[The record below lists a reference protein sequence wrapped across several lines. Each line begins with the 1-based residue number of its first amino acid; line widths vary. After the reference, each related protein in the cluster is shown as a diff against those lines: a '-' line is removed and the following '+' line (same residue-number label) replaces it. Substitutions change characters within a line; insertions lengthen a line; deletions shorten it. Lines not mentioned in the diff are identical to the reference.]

1 MEIRFLSEQDSL
13 LDVSAVYERSW
24 KHAYNGIIPQSY
36 LDSIPAG
43 RWVQGLGKPGRYDLI
58 ALENGRI
65 IGTSSFCRS
74 RWEKFPDF
82 GEIVSI
88 YFLPEYTRKGCG
100 SALLGRAVEE
110 LKTLGFSKILLW
122 VLEDNAP
129 AKAFYGKNGFTPTDE
144 YMNNVIGGKEL
155 REHLYVLKSG
165 STATG
170 NTAP

>member
-13 LDVSAVYERSW
+13 LDVSDVYEQSW
-24 KHAYNGIIPQSY
+24 KYAYKGIIPQSY

-43 RWVQGLGKPGRYDLI
+43 HWAKGLGKTGRYDLL

-65 IGTSSFCRS
+65 IGTSSFCKS
-74 RWEKFPDF
+74 RWAKFCNY

-88 YFLPEYTRKGCG
+88 YFLPEYMRKGCG

-110 LKTLGFSKILLW
+110 LKSLGFSKILLW

-129 AKAFYGKNGFTPTDE
+129 AKCFYEKNGFTPTDE
-144 YMNNVIGGKEL
+144 YMSSIFDGKEL
-155 REHLYVLKSG
+155 REQLYLL
-165 STATG
+165 
-170 NTAP
+170 